1 MKQIP
6 LTRGRRNP
14 MNVNELFV
22 ALSNITK
29 DICSG
34 DMDSGKREI
43 TAEEW
48 KQIGE
53 RFMTLVLMNRKAME
67 DKDGNTSDRSDSV
80 IESRR
85 RKTSRR
91 SSGT

>member
-1 MKQIP
+1 
-6 LTRGRRNP
+6 

-22 ALSNITK
+22 ALSNIVK
-29 DICSG
+29 DCVADRQS
-34 DMDSGKREI
+34 I

-53 RFMTLVLMNRKAME
+53 RFMTLVLMNRKVTE
-67 DKDGNTSDRSDSV
+67 DKDGNTSDRSDSLS
-80 IESRR
+80 ESRR

-91 SSGT
+91 SR